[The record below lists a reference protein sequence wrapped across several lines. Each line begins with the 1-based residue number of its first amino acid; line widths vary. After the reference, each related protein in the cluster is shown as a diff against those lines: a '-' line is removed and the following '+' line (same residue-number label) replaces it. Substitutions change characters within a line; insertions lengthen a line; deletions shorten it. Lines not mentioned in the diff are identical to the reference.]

1 MTNHQTTQ
9 TACDRQEI
17 RRADDDE
24 LLGFVTPAA
33 GTFQATTV
41 FGGLLG
47 EHPDAD
53 SAEHQLRQIGLSS
66 LAERWWIFSDDRWQ
80 RCWLIEASPDR
91 VVAVIASYAFEARPQ
106 VIPAGT
112 PLRFTE
118 PAGSEAA
125 EL

>member
-1 MTNHQTTQ
+1 MTNQQSAQ

-24 LLGFVTPAA
+24 LLGFVIHAA
-33 GTFQATTV
+33 GTFRATTV

-53 SAEHQLRQIGLSS
+53 SAERQLREIGLSS

-80 RCWLIEASPDR
+80 RCWLIEAFPDR
-91 VVAVIASYAFEARPQ
+91 VLAVIATYAFEARPQ

-112 PLRFTE
+112 PLQFTA
-118 PAGSEAA
+118 PAG
-125 EL
+125 L

>member
-1 MTNHQTTQ
+1 MTNQQSAQ
-9 TACDRQEI
+9 TACDRQQI

-24 LLGFVTPAA
+24 LLGFVIASA
-33 GTFQATTV
+33 GTFLATTV

-53 SAEHQLRQIGLSS
+53 NAEHQLRAIGLSS
-66 LAERWWIFSDDRWQ
+66 LAERWWIFSDGRWQ

-91 VVAVIASYAFEARPQ
+91 VVAVIASYTFEARPQ

-112 PLRFTE
+112 PLQFSE
-118 PAGSEAA
+118 PSGVRASE
-125 EL
+125 L